1 MRILIADD
9 EAPARM
15 RLRRLIEE
23 AGAGEVIAEAA
34 NGRETLAAVEREQPD
49 LVLLDIRMPEGDGL
63 SVARALS
70 DASVPPAV
78 VFVTAHSDRA
88 LAALE
93 AGAVAYLVKP
103 VLGERLHAALDR
115 ARRPTRAQM
124 AALDDAADNGT
135 RVQRTHIGERV
146 GRELRLVR
154 VAEVRYFQAADKST
168 IAVYKE
174 GEVIVEE
181 SLNALEAEFAG
192 AFLRIR
198 RNLLVAH
205 AAMRGL
211 RRYSDGHRLL
221 LVSGEQLPVGRRH
234 LKQVKMLLTEAG

>member
-23 AGAGEVIAEAA
+23 ADAGEVIGEAA
-34 NGRETLAAVEREQPD
+34 SGRETLEAVEREQPD

-70 DASVPPAV
+70 AARVPPTV

-103 VLGERLHAALDR
+103 VLGERLQEALER
-115 ARRPTRAQM
+115 ARRPTRAQLS
-124 AALDDAADNGT
+124 ALNTGDNSDAS
-135 RVQRTHIGERV
+135 VRTHIGARV
-146 GRELRLVR
+146 GRELRLVP

-168 IAVYKE
+168 IAVYEE

-192 AFLRIR
+192 VFLRVR
-198 RNLLVAH
+198 RNLLVAR
-205 AAMRGL
+205 AAVHGL
-211 RRYSDGHRLL
+211 RRYSDGHRLVL
-221 LVSGEQLPVGRRH
+221 ESGEQLPVGRRH
-234 LKQVKMLLTEAG
+234 VKQVKALLKEAE

>member
-15 RLRRLIEE
+15 RLRRLVEE
-23 AGAGEVIAEAA
+23 AGAGEVIGEAA
-34 NGRETLAAVEREQPD
+34 SGRETLEAVERGHPD

-70 DASVPPAV
+70 GARVPPAV

-93 AGAVAYLVKP
+93 AGAAAYLVKP
-103 VLGERLHAALDR
+103 VLGERLREALER
-115 ARRPTRAQM
+115 AGRPTRAQM
-124 AALDDAADNGT
+124 AALDSAEDSEASG
-135 RVQRTHIGERV
+135 RVHLGARV
-146 GRELRLVR
+146 GRELRLVP
-154 VAEVRYFQAADKST
+154 VAEVRYFRAADKST

-181 SLNALEAEFAG
+181 SLNALEEEFAG
-192 AFLRIR
+192 DFLRVR
-198 RNLLVAH
+198 RNLLVAR
-205 AAMRGL
+205 AAVRGL
-211 RRYSDGHRLL
+211 RRHSDGHRLL
-221 LVSGEQLPVGRRH
+221 LASGEQLPVGRRH
-234 LKQVKMLLTEAG
+234 VKAVKSLLKEAE

>member
-23 AGAGEVIAEAA
+23 ADAGEIIGEAA
-34 NGRETLAAVEREQPD
+34 SGRETLAVVEREQPD
-49 LVLLDIRMPEGDGL
+49 LVLLDIRMPEGDGI

-70 DASVPPAV
+70 GARVPPAV

-103 VLGERLHAALDR
+103 VLGERLRETLER

-124 AALDDAADNGT
+124 AALDAGDDRGASA
-135 RVQRTHIGERV
+135 RTHIGARV
-146 GRELRLVR
+146 GRELRLVP
-154 VAEVRYFQAADKST
+154 VADVRYFRAADKST
-168 IAVYKE
+168 IAVYEE

-192 AFLRIR
+192 DFLRVR
-198 RNLLVAH
+198 RNLLVAR
-205 AAMRGL
+205 AAVRGL
-211 RRYSDGHRLL
+211 RRHADGYRLL
-221 LVSGEQLPVGRRH
+221 LGSGEQLPVGRRH
-234 LKQVKMLLTEAG
+234 VKALKTLMTEAG

>member
-23 AGAGEVIAEAA
+23 AGTGEVIGEAA
-34 NGRETLAAVEREQPD
+34 SGREALAAVEREQPD

-70 DASVPPAV
+70 GTSVPPAV

-103 VLGERLHAALDR
+103 VLGERLREALER
-115 ARRPTRAQM
+115 AGRPTRAQLS
-124 AALDDAADNGT
+124 ALDTGDNRGESL
-135 RVQRTHIGERV
+135 RTHIGARV
-146 GRELRLVR
+146 GRELRLVP

-168 IAVYKE
+168 IAVYEE

-192 AFLRIR
+192 AFLRVR
-198 RNLLVAH
+198 RNLLVAR
-205 AAMRGL
+205 AAVRGL
-211 RRYSDGHRLL
+211 QQHSDGYQVL

-234 LKQVKMLLTEAG
+234 VKQVKTLLAEAG

>member
-23 AGAGEVIAEAA
+23 AAAGEVIGEAA
-34 NGRETLAAVEREQPD
+34 SGRETLATVEREQPD

-70 DASVPPAV
+70 GIELPPAV

-103 VLGERLHAALDR
+103 VLGERLIEALER
-115 ARRPTRAQM
+115 ARRPTRAQLS
-124 AALDDAADNGT
+124 ALDTVDNGDASA
-135 RVQRTHIGERV
+135 RTHIGARV
-146 GRELRLVR
+146 GRELRLIP

-168 IAVYKE
+168 IAVYEE

-192 AFLRIR
+192 AFLRVR

-205 AAMRGL
+205 AAVRGL
-211 RRYSDGHRLL
+211 QQHSDGYRLL
-221 LVSGEQLPVGRRH
+221 LVSGEELPVGRRH
-234 LKQVKMLLTEAG
+234 VKQVKTLLAEAG